1 MIRSMP
7 YAGAALVG
15 AALAL
20 TAPGPGVAGTTPAA
34 PYTVVLPTGD
44 QVTLADPGG
53 TRVSVKPGPG
63 RAGRQFAVV
72 RNGASVYVLPRD
84 TMAQVGAGAVDRRQF
99 DVMSLVR
106 ARYRGVPQLRTE
118 PPAPRTEPGKTYEL
132 TIRYLDR
139 TGSPTQDAFA
149 AVTGWDANVS
159 DWPAVDAGGTST
171 VRLPQGRYNLGVYLG
186 SGTGTALLTQPVVNL
201 TRNLTVT
208 VDARTARPVTV
219 SVPESTARPGF
230 LDAGFSI
237 YPSYQSWP
245 SGMLL
250 TGDQAAGIR
259 VGQIGAATAP
269 EKLVGSV
276 AAQWAEPDGS
286 GDFTDSPYFYAV
298 AETFPGRVPSG
309 FSRAYRARDFV
320 AVQQEFAGSG
330 RVAQRSVAPSFTPR
344 LGGFSS
350 LVVPT
355 TLPGKRMEHYQIGVA
370 WTAELSPVE

>member
-132 TIRYLDR
+132 TIRYLDEHEDLL
-139 TGSPTQDAFA
+139 GQA
-149 AVTGWDANVS
+149 AD
-159 DWPAVDAGGTST
+159 DET
-171 VRLPQGRYNLGVYLG
+171 VRVAGQQLCRTCGTVYKLGASL
-186 SGTGTALLTQPVVNL
+186 A
-201 TRNLTVT
+201 
-208 VDARTARPVTV
+208 PVTV
-219 SVPESTARPGF
+219 RSHGRPP
-230 LDAGFSI
+230 AG
-237 YPSYQSWP
+237 
-245 SGMLL
+245 
-250 TGDQAAGIR
+250 
-259 VGQIGAATAP
+259 GAA
-269 EKLVGSV
+269 V
-276 AAQWAEPDGS
+276 A
-286 GDFTDSPYFYAV
+286 
-298 AETFPGRVPSG
+298 
-309 FSRAYRARDFV
+309 
-320 AVQQEFAGSG
+320 
-330 RVAQRSVAPSFTPR
+330 
-344 LGGFSS
+344 
-350 LVVPT
+350 
-355 TLPGKRMEHYQIGVA
+355 
-370 WTAELSPVE
+370 